1 MTLKKR
7 IDHAFEIFSSFLIK
21 MIKNMTIVTLR
32 REQVAFFEE
41 AINLIKT
48 KVSKEKT
55 ITQMIAFESQMINAI
70 NEIDFEWQY
79 ILINLLLH
87 YIARA
92 LY

>member
-7 IDHAFEIFSSFLIK
+7 IDHAFEMSSNFLIV
-21 MIKNMTIVTLR
+21 MIKNMTTVTLR

-48 KVSKEKT
+48 EVSKEKT
-55 ITQMIAFESQMINAI
+55 TTQMIAFESQMIDAI
-70 NEIDFEWQY
+70 NEIDLEWQY
-79 ILINLLLH
+79 VLINLLLH
-87 YIARA
+87 YTARA